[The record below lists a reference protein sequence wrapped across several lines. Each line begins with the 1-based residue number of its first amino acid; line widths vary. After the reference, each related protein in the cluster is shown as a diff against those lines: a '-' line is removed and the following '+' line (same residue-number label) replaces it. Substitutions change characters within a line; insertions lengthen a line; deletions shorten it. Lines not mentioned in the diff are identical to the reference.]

1 MDSDDRL
8 YEMSVRE
15 LMNGP
20 VKAAHGVYSLYNG
33 TIMYNGHTIGS
44 LGFAMSEHP
53 WNILH

>member
-8 YEMSVRE
+8 YEMSIRE

-20 VKAAHGVYSLYNG
+20 VKSAQGVYSLYNG
-33 TIMYNGHTIGS
+33 IIMYNGHTIGS